1 MTDLS
6 FATLLL
12 IRSTDSMA
20 TAASNVLGVLAVG
33 AAADGSAPADV
44 PTVKLDL
51 VGLFTHAS
59 WPIKATI
66 GLLVICS
73 LLVWVIAVLKL
84 LQLGRLRRAESDFDR
99 RVRNATSLD
108 ALFDVARS
116 HYAPGAR
123 VIGELYMRGTGAEL
137 DRLRAVAD
145 RAILSEGQSAR
156 ALMWLLAFIAA
167 GAPFIGLFGT
177 VYGIMDAFIRI
188 GAAKTA
194 SLPVVAP
201 AIGEALITT
210 AIGLAAAIPAV
221 FFYNW
226 IDKTVEDFVA
236 DLQAAAAEWAAIV
249 AEHAP
254 AEAAQASF
262 PTAGAGGSAG
272 VRSYAPR
279 GGR

>member
-1 MTDLS
+1 MTS
-6 FATLLL
+6 F
-12 IRSTDSMA
+12 SFDS
-20 TAASNVLGVLAVG
+20 LGWDALAVSAAIDGG
-33 AAADGSAPADV
+33 AAAEV

-51 VGLFTHAS
+51 VGLFMHAA
-59 WPIKATI
+59 WPIKTTI
-66 GLLVICS
+66 ALLVLCS
-73 LLVWVIAVLKL
+73 LLVWIIAVLKL
-84 LQLGRLRRAESDFDR
+84 MQIGRLRQVEQDFDR
-99 RVRNATSLD
+99 RIRNATSLE
-108 ALFDVARS
+108 ALFDAARS
-116 HYAPGAR
+116 HHAPGAR
-123 VIGELYMRGTGAEL
+123 VIGELYMRGTGAQLE
-137 DRLRAVAD
+137 RLRAVAS

-226 IDKTVEDFVA
+226 IDKNVEDFVA
-236 DLQAAAAEWAAIV
+236 DLDAAASEWAAIV

-254 AEAAQASF
+254 SEGAPVAF
-262 PTAGAGGSAG
+262 PPPG

-279 GGR
+279 GR